1 MVACCRA
8 ARGDFL
14 VQPFWGSSQMGGVHG
29 SNSMHRPKK
38 NNGLR
43 ENHGKSKP
51 ETIDFPIQYW
61 FPVNFPLN
69 QSIEK
74 EEI

>member
-14 VQPFWGSSQMGGVHG
+14 VQPFFWGSSQMGGVHG

-38 NNGLR
+38 SQWVGLR
-43 ENHGKSKP
+43 ENGNRKP
-51 ETIDFPIQYW
+51 SIFP
-61 FPVNFPLN
+61 FNLGFL
-69 QSIEK
+69 
-74 EEI
+74 